1 MISVVVEFEGLP
13 GQPDVPRARPRQGD
27 VIGELRRRDA
37 LLENGGAQDELI
49 AAAVRLHLDSELDHV
64 GILGAR
70 RVDAEE
76 RGDRHRDARAGRR
89 RVAHR
94 ADNRGRILRLHPDG
108 DHVLGRGSAG
118 NVRLG
123 GIAEPVIGID
133 AAEIPASV
141 RSQNGHAI
149 KVDLLVKVGR
159 GRERPLANDGDHF
172 TERLRPQRVRGDR
185 GRGLRYGGGAAAAPA
200 TATMHSHWITPRGC
214 ARSSG

>member
-13 GQPDVPRARPRQGD
+13 GQPDVPRAGSRQRD

-37 LLENGGAQDELI
+37 LLENGRAQDELI

-76 RGDRHRDARAGRR
+76 RGDRDHNARASHR

-94 ADNRGRILRLHPDG
+94 ANNRGCILRLHPDG

-123 GIAEPVIGID
+123 GIAEPVIGIN
-133 AAEIPASV
+133 AAEIPASIC
-141 RSQNGHAI
+141 SQDGHAI
-149 KVDLLVKVGR
+149 QVDLLVKVGR
-159 GRERPLANDGDHF
+159 GRDRPLANDGDHLA
-172 TERLRPQRVRGDR
+172 ERLSPQRVRGDR
-185 GRGLRYGGGAAAAPA
+185 R
-200 TATMHSHWITPRGC
+200 
-214 ARSSG
+214 